1 MSQEKYGKITMTL
14 LKSKKS
20 SSTTLKQKKPQ
31 KITPDKNKF
40 SCKDLMTLTDWQKE
54 TCLNKNHCR
63 LELGNA
69 YNQHI
74 ESGTIKDETCSSITG
89 VCTVKCSA
97 DHDKQTK
104 CCQSLYKSLLPD
116 KPLDLTTIE
125 PSITFTQ
132 ETNEVLPITETL
144 HSLEATFD
152 FRTVLVAVGVIVFLA
167 ITFSILYLIHRRHS
181 INQRQISSHRKNSI
195 SPNSRDE
202 INNMI

>member
-1 MSQEKYGKITMTL
+1 MTL

-40 SCKDLMTLTDWQKE
+40 SCKDLTTLTDWQKE
-54 TCLNKNHCR
+54 TCLNENHCR
-63 LELGNA
+63 FELGNA
-69 YNQHI
+69 YSRHI

-116 KPLDLTTIE
+116 EPLDLITYLTTNLTTIE

-132 ETNEVLPITETL
+132 ETNEVIPVTEPL
-144 HSLEATFD
+144 HILEANFD
-152 FRTVLVAVGVIVFLA
+152 LRTVLVAVGVFIFLA
-167 ITFSILYLIHRRHS
+167 ITFSILYLINRRHT
-181 INQRQISSHRKNSI
+181 INQKQISLHRKNSI
-195 SPNSRDE
+195 SPTSRDE
-202 INNMI
+202 INNLI